1 MEPHFYKNYTKLL
14 YLFIPTLWN
23 LFLNYSN
30 FVLFCNWTEEGVD
43 TSARNEGWEEVV
55 KQIWR
60 ELSPFSSSLIL
71 DLSDLK
77 WIISLIKLP
86 NSYPLIMKICECKSL
101 SLGDSIVYTKVVTL
115 QFTTSETNAFCVMY
129 SPKWCYYWEKT

>member
-55 KQIWR
+55 KEIWR

-71 DLSDLK
+71 DL
-77 WIISLIKLP
+77 
-86 NSYPLIMKICECKSL
+86 
-101 SLGDSIVYTKVVTL
+101 
-115 QFTTSETNAFCVMY
+115 
-129 SPKWCYYWEKT
+129 